1 MFNTY
6 QELVD
11 RIDKLLEDREKQ
23 RKKYER
29 FTQIFASIP
38 QPTIDRMY
46 EKGDITM
53 DERIYWEILKQRRK
67 KNVQDNDKDNI

>member
-11 RIDKLLEDREKQ
+11 RINKLLEDREKE
-23 RKKYER
+23 RKKHQR
-29 FTQIFASIP
+29 FVDIFASIP

-53 DERIYWEILKQRRK
+53 DERIYWEILKQRRR
-67 KNVQDNDKDNI
+67 NDKN